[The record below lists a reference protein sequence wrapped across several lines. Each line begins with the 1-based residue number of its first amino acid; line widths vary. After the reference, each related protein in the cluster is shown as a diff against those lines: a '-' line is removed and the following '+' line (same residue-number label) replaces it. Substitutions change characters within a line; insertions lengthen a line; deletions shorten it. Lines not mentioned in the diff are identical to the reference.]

1 MQDKVDVSVS
11 NTTGSTALDV
21 ARTDQRAEVAR
32 LLEELI
38 RLQALEH
45 ESRLRQELMH
55 ESLRHSANS
64 PSTTDMPLEQDRRL
78 LHHAM
83 ITASSSPVELSS
95 SYIQNCVTIKT

>member
-1 MQDKVDVSVS
+1 MCVYAIRKGRQLLLLLV
-11 NTTGSTALDV
+11 TTQHADV
-21 ARTDQRAEVAR
+21 ARLVYKHIE
-32 LLEELI
+32 

-45 ESRLRQELMH
+45 ESRLQLELMH
-55 ESLRHSANS
+55 ESLRHSDDS
-64 PSTTDMPLEQDRRL
+64 PSTTNMSLEQDRRL